1 MRKVALCLVLVS
13 AFISSVDAEN
23 LVAVPPLQTRVTDLT
38 GTLSTSE
45 NAELSKILADYEK
58 GKGSQIA
65 VLILPSTRPETI
77 EQYSIRVAEQW
88 KIGRKGV
95 DDGVLLI
102 VAKEDRKLRIE
113 VGYGLEGVLPDAKAK
128 DIIDEVIV
136 PYFKNGDFYGGV
148 KIGVETIIATIKN
161 EPLPPPKFKPDAK
174 FAKQA
179 ATAIGMGIVV
189 SLIVGAILSAL
200 PVIRHLIA
208 LTIYLVILY
217 FVGLLFGSSM
227 ASLVH
232 AGITGLF
239 LLGVRYLGGTSAG
252 KAWNSDSSS
261 SWSSSSSSSSSSWS
275 SSGSSSDSDSSSTS
289 GGGGSFGGGGASGSW

>member
-23 LVAVPPLQTRVTDLT
+23 LVAVPQLQTRVTDLT
-38 GTLSTSE
+38 GTLSASE

-58 GKGSQIA
+58 EKGSQIA

>member
-58 GKGSQIA
+58 EKGSQIA

-148 KIGVETIIATIKN
+148 KIGVETIIATIRN
-161 EPLPPPKFKPDAK
+161 EPLPEPKFKPDAK

-217 FVGLLFGSSM
+217 FVGLLFGSSI

-239 LLGVRYLGGTSAG
+239 LLGVRYVGGTSAG